1 MANPPIVFAGLAP
14 HAPILIPGV
23 AGQRLEEVRQTV
35 DAMRTLSRQVLAASP
50 DTLVLISPHSPRR
63 PNAYGI
69 WRTGRLHGSFRAFGA
84 PDDRVDLPLDTKM
97 ANAIAAAAR
106 PQGLRTWP
114 IQEAELDHG
123 ALVPLW
129 YLAQAGWQGP
139 TVILS
144 LSQRHDESLA
154 QLGKAIAT
162 ATIQLGKRTALIAS
176 GDMSHRLIPSAPCGF
191 HPTAHSFDETFVD
204 LVRQG
209 RYADIGRI
217 DANLQENAAEDVVA
231 STLIATAAVGG
242 SSQGHRVLS
251 YEGPFGVGYGVAVL
265 FSTPTDAVN
274 APGGYAH
281 YAELPRLARRAIRA
295 YWEADTA
302 HPPQPI
308 SGELAEPGCVFV
320 TLHDAL
326 GELRGCIG
334 TLRPSEPNLGLE
346 TWRNAR
352 AAAFNDPRFAPL
364 SPEELPGLR
373 ISVTVLGAL
382 ESIPSPSELDPAR
395 YGVVIRAADGRRGV
409 LLPDLDGVET
419 VAQQLAIARRK
430 AGIGPDETI
439 ELQRFPVQ
447 CFKEATPK
455 M

>member
-1 MANPPIVFAGLAP
+1 M
-14 HAPILIPGV
+14 
-23 AGQRLEEVRQTV
+23 
-35 DAMRTLSRQVLAASP
+35 
-50 DTLVLISPHSPRR
+50 
-63 PNAYGI
+63 
-69 WRTGRLHGSFRAFGA
+69 HGSFRAFGA